1 MGYSCTAYKTWDV
14 CVCVYI
20 YVSRQRPD
28 FCLFGLWFARAAC
41 ARLSFVLYATSSTSL
56 LLLPFFWL
64 LNIFLLLLFGG
75 PVVFSLLSPFL
86 SRGIWIWI
94 GPACRRVEP
103 VHSALSK
110 GEMYQTL
117 ASSSLSLLIIRRFWA
132 RKWSPWRALFHKGG
146 YRLPNVKI
154 HSIRKWCEIIYMRT
168 QTIFERKNPFLS
180 FFVFF
185 FIALNEFTFASRQ
198 KLNPRV
204 PLLFHEMRV

>member
-64 LNIFLLLLFGG
+64 LNIFFLLLFGG

-117 ASSSLSLLIIRRFWA
+117 ASSSLSLSW
-132 RKWSPWRALFHKGG
+132 LFDDFERENDRHGV
-146 YRLPNVKI
+146 LS
-154 HSIRKWCEIIYMRT
+154 SIRGGIDCQMSK
-168 QTIFERKNPFLS
+168 
-180 FFVFF
+180 
-185 FIALNEFTFASRQ
+185 FIQ
-198 KLNPRV
+198 
-204 PLLFHEMRV
+204 